1 MNIAINFISCK
12 YSNEEQ
18 TMYSKSYH
26 IEVITYDNLDENI
39 EKLLI
44 RFFLDIKS
52 VYKRKIEA
60 GILSF
65 IVLIYFISN
74 IIS

>member
-1 MNIAINFISCK
+1 MNIATNFISCK

-39 EKLLI
+39 ENLLI

-60 GILSF
+60 GI
-65 IVLIYFISN
+65 
-74 IIS
+74 